1 MLVSVII
8 PSYNYKKYLVEAVNS
23 VLSQTFNDYEIIIVD
38 DGSKPEVYQFVEEVV
53 AQNSRIQ
60 LFTHPGRQNKGLAAT
75 LQVGIKECNGDWI
88 AILEADDLWSQ
99 DCLKKR
105 VQSISEDTSI
115 VVNNIEPLLSAGVS
129 DKWFTSY
136 VPRVMSQMKSRQRKS
151 SFFQVMD
158 LMMWENI
165 FPTFSAV
172 MFRKELAEKINWA
185 SPVRGWT
192 DWFVW
197 AQMCQDAKVSF
208 CPDKLTR
215 WRLHDDSQ
223 NSKKAGLKTYL
234 QEYSSFRKALY
245 DELKKNGQHD
255 SRIALLR
262 LPSLIPLGRR
272 AFLSVKQI
280 GIKNFLESVFQR
292 LKH

>member
-1 MLVSVII
+1 MKVSVII
-8 PSYNYKKYLVEAVNS
+8 PSYNYQQLLEEAVES
-23 VLSQTFNDYEIIIVD
+23 VLSQTFKDFEVIIVD
-38 DGSKPEVYQFVEEVV
+38 DGSKPEVYQFVKELAERN
-53 AQNSRIQ
+53 ALIQ
-60 LFTHPGRQNKGLAAT
+60 LCSHPGRINKGLAAT
-75 LQVGIKECNGDWI
+75 LQLGIEKSKGDWV
-88 AILEADDLWSQ
+88 AILEADDLWSR
-99 DCLKKR
+99 DCLEKR
-105 VQSISEDTSI
+105 VQLISQENAVI
-115 VVNNIEPLLSAGVS
+115 VNNIKPILTEGAS
-129 DKWFTSY
+129 DKWFNSY
-136 VPRVMSQMKSRQRKS
+136 VPRVMGKIKAKQEEQSL
-151 SFFQVMD
+151 FQVFE
-158 LMMWENI
+158 LMMWENV

-172 MFRKELAEKINWA
+172 MFRKNLAQRVNWNA
-185 SPVRGWT
+185 PVSGWT

-197 AQMCQDAKVSF
+197 AQMSQDAKVSY
-208 CPDKLTR
+208 CSDKLTY
-215 WRLHDDSQ
+215 WRLHSDSQ

-245 DELKKNGQHD
+245 DELKKNGRYD

>member
-1 MLVSVII
+1 MKISVII
-8 PSYNYKKYLVEAVNS
+8 PSYNYREYLKSAVDS
-23 VLSQTFNDYEIIIVD
+23 VLSQTFNDFELIIID
-38 DGSKPEVYQFVEEVV
+38 DGSEEEVYQFVKSIS
-53 AQNSRIQ
+53 QLDGRIR
-60 LFTHPGRQNKGLAAT
+60 FFSHPGRINKGLAAT
-75 LQVGIKECNGDWI
+75 LQLGIQKSHGEWI
-88 AILEADDLWSQ
+88 AVLEADDLWT
-99 DCLKKR
+99 DNCLEKR
-105 VQSISEDTSI
+105 VEFMSKETDIIVNDITSI
-115 VVNNIEPLLSAGVS
+115 TEKGVS
-129 DKWFTSY
+129 ENWFKSY
-136 VPRVMSQMKSRQRKS
+136 IPRVMTKIRKKQKKSRICNL
-151 SFFQVMD
+151 FD
-158 LMMWENI
+158 LMLWENI

-172 MFRKELAEKINWA
+172 MFRKEAADKVNWD

-208 CPDKLTR
+208 CPKKLTC

-223 NSKKAGLKTYL
+223 NSKKAGLKNYL

-245 DELKKNGQHD
+245 DELKKNGRHD

-272 AFLSVKQI
+272 AFLSAKQI

>member
-38 DGSKPEVYQFVEEVV
+38 DGSKPEVYQFVEKVV

-75 LQVGIKECNGDWI
+75 LQVGIKESNGDWI

-105 VQSISEDTSI
+105 VQSISENTSI
-115 VVNNIEPLLSAGVS
+115 VVNNIDPLLSESAS
-129 DKWFTSY
+129 DKWFTCY
-136 VPRVMSQMKSRQRKS
+136 VPRVMNQMKSRQKKS
-151 SFFQVMD
+151 SLFRVMD
-158 LMMWENI
+158 LMMWENV

-208 CPDKLTR
+208 CPEKLTC

-245 DELKKNGQHD
+245 DELKKNARYD

>member
-1 MLVSVII
+1 MFLSVII
-8 PSYNYKKYLVEAVNS
+8 PSYNYREYLRDAVDS
-23 VLSQTFNDYEIIIVD
+23 VLNQTLNDFELIIVD
-38 DGSKPEVYQFVEEVV
+38 DGSTPEVYQFVKKISLLD
-53 AQNSRIQ
+53 SRIK
-60 LFTHPGRQNKGLAAT
+60 LFSHPDRSNKGLAKT
-75 LQVGIKECNGDWI
+75 IQLGIGASKGDWI
-88 AILEADDLWSQ
+88 AVLEADDIWES
-99 DCLKKR
+99 DCLEKR
-105 VQSISEDTSI
+105 VQLISQETSI
-115 VVNNIEPLLSAGVS
+115 IVNNISPITSRMES
-129 DKWFTSY
+129 DKWFTGY
-136 VPRVMSQMKSRQRKS
+136 VPRVMNQLNLRQRKNS
-151 SFFQVMD
+151 PFEIFD
-158 LMMWENI
+158 LMIWENV

-197 AQMCQDAKVSF
+197 AQMCQDVKVGF

-245 DELKKNGQHD
+245 DELKKNGRHD